1 MGVGVP
7 CRGLQTLA
15 RLLLAAGIVY
25 FLVGHSESVREN
37 LSRRDSIAYWA
48 NARLLVNHQN
58 AYDGYAVAELE
69 RSQGYNEDQPLI
81 VRTPPWSLFTLLP
94 LALFNAFWAWLSW
107 IAVSVGALILT
118 MRVCRRLYRDDRV
131 PQSLFAL
138 IGYTFSPVAAC
149 LVAGQMGLVLLLGL
163 VLFLWLEPKRPFL
176 AGTALILPFAKPHL
190 LAVFWFALFLWI
202 LSRKRFAV
210 AAGFLTALAIAIF
223 TAIAFDPGIFEHY
236 RQMLSESRIQGQ
248 FIPALSGVLRLLFF
262 RRFFAMQFLPL
273 GLGLMWCGWFYW
285 RQRRTW
291 NWRQDA
297 LPLIVVSVL
306 VTPYAWLTDEV
317 VLLPAILQAAL
328 WVYNARQNTRIGTWI
343 IAAVFALLNALLLLI
358 LSFKI
363 PFSTGIYFWSSS
375 VWFAWFFWAR
385 RYSKLLSA
393 PPVSAGLVPVLP
405 PTLRN
410 KAKKKMH
417 NGSAT
422 I

>member
-1 MGVGVP
+1 MAQKTLKVIV
-7 CRGLQTLA
+7 RITLA
-15 RLLLAAGIVY
+15 A
-25 FLVGHSESVREN
+25 LVLYVLVARSGEIRASI
-37 LSRRDSIAYWA
+37 SRRDSIAYWA
-48 NARLLVNHQN
+48 TARLLVNHQN
-58 AYDGYAVAELE
+58 AYDYYAVAELE
-69 RSQGYNEDQPLI
+69 RSKGYNEDQPLI
-81 VRTPPWSLFTLLP
+81 VRTPPWSLFMLLP
-94 LALFNAFWAWLSW
+94 LALFNTFWAWLSW

-138 IGYTFSPVAAC
+138 IGYTFSPVPAC
-149 LVAGQMGLVLLLGL
+149 LVAGQMGLMLLLGL

-393 PPVSAGLVPVLP
+393 SPVSAGLVPVLP

>member
-1 MGVGVP
+1 MAQKTLKVIV
-7 CRGLQTLA
+7 RITLA
-15 RLLLAAGIVY
+15 A
-25 FLVGHSESVREN
+25 LVLYVLVARSGEIRASI
-37 LSRRDSIAYWA
+37 SRRDSIAYWA
-48 NARLLVNHQN
+48 TARLLVNHQN
-58 AYDGYAVAELE
+58 AYDYYAVAELE

-81 VRTPPWSLFTLLP
+81 VRTPPWSLFMLLP
-94 LALFNAFWAWLSW
+94 LALFNTFWAWLSW

-138 IGYTFSPVAAC
+138 IGYTFSPVPAC
-149 LVAGQMGLVLLLGL
+149 LVAGQMGLMLLLGL

-393 PPVSAGLVPVLP
+393 SPVSAGLVPVLP

>member
-1 MGVGVP
+1 MAQKTLKVIV
-7 CRGLQTLA
+7 RITLA
-15 RLLLAAGIVY
+15 A
-25 FLVGHSESVREN
+25 LVLYVLVARSGEIRASI
-37 LSRRDSIAYWA
+37 SRRDSIAYWA
-48 NARLLVNHQN
+48 TARLLVNHQN
-58 AYDGYAVAELE
+58 AYDYYAVAELE

-81 VRTPPWSLFTLLP
+81 VRTPPWSLFMLLP
-94 LALFNAFWAWLSW
+94 LALFNTFWAWLSW

-118 MRVCRRLYRDDRV
+118 MRVCRSLYGDDRV

-138 IGYTFSPVAAC
+138 IGYTFSPVPAC
-149 LVAGQMGLVLLLGL
+149 LVAGQMGLMLLLGL

-393 PPVSAGLVPVLP
+393 SPVSAGLVPVLP

>member
-1 MGVGVP
+1 MAQKTLKVIV
-7 CRGLQTLA
+7 RITLA
-15 RLLLAAGIVY
+15 A
-25 FLVGHSESVREN
+25 LVLYVLVARSREIRASI
-37 LSRRDSIAYWA
+37 SRRDSIAYWA
-48 NARLLVNHQN
+48 TARLLVNHQN
-58 AYDGYAVAELE
+58 AYDYYAVAELE

-81 VRTPPWSLFTLLP
+81 VRTPPWSLFMLLP
-94 LALFNAFWAWLSW
+94 LALFNTFWAWLSW

-138 IGYTFSPVAAC
+138 IGYTFSPVPAC
-149 LVAGQMGLVLLLGL
+149 LVAGQMGLMLLLGL

-273 GLGLMWCGWFYW
+273 GLGLMWCGWSYW

-393 PPVSAGLVPVLP
+393 SPVSAGLVPVLP

>member
-1 MGVGVP
+1 MAQKTLKVIV
-7 CRGLQTLA
+7 RITLA
-15 RLLLAAGIVY
+15 A
-25 FLVGHSESVREN
+25 LVLYVLVARSGEIRASI
-37 LSRRDSIAYWA
+37 SRRDSIAYWA
-48 NARLLVNHQN
+48 TARLLVNHQN
-58 AYDGYAVAELE
+58 AYDYYAVAELE

-81 VRTPPWSLFTLLP
+81 VRTPPWSLFMLLP
-94 LALFNAFWAWLSW
+94 LALFNTFWAWLSW

-118 MRVCRRLYRDDRV
+118 MRVCRSLYGDDRV

-138 IGYTFSPVAAC
+138 IGYTFSPVPAC
-149 LVAGQMGLVLLLGL
+149 LVAGQMGLMLLLGL

-375 VWFAWFFWAR
+375 VWFAWFFCAR

-393 PPVSAGLVPVLP
+393 SPVSAGLVPVLP

>member
-1 MGVGVP
+1 LAQKTLKVIV
-7 CRGLQTLA
+7 RITLA
-15 RLLLAAGIVY
+15 A
-25 FLVGHSESVREN
+25 LVLYVLVARSGEIRASI
-37 LSRRDSIAYWA
+37 SRRDSIAYWA
-48 NARLLVNHQN
+48 TARLLVNHQN
-58 AYDGYAVAELE
+58 AYDYYAVAELE

-81 VRTPPWSLFTLLP
+81 VRTPPWSLFMLLP
-94 LALFNAFWAWLSW
+94 LALFNTFWAWLSW

-138 IGYTFSPVAAC
+138 IGYTFSPVPAC
-149 LVAGQMGLVLLLGL
+149 LVAGQMGLMLLLGL

-393 PPVSAGLVPVLP
+393 SPVSAGLVPVLP

>member
-1 MGVGVP
+1 LAQKTLKVIV
-7 CRGLQTLA
+7 RITLA
-15 RLLLAAGIVY
+15 A
-25 FLVGHSESVREN
+25 LVLYVLVARSGEIRASI
-37 LSRRDSIAYWA
+37 SRRDSIAYWA
-48 NARLLVNHQN
+48 TARLLVNHQN
-58 AYDGYAVAELE
+58 AYDYYAVAELE

-81 VRTPPWSLFTLLP
+81 VRTPPWSLFMLLP
-94 LALFNAFWAWLSW
+94 LALFNTFWAWLSW

-138 IGYTFSPVAAC
+138 IGYTFSPVPAC
-149 LVAGQMGLVLLLGL
+149 LVAGQMGLMLLLGL

-375 VWFAWFFWAR
+375 VWFALFFWAR

-393 PPVSAGLVPVLP
+393 SPVSAGLVPVLP

>member
-1 MGVGVP
+1 MA
-7 CRGLQTLA
+7 QKTLKVIV
-15 RLLLAAGIVY
+15 RIMLAA
-25 FLVGHSESVREN
+25 LVLYVLVARSGEIRAN
-37 LSRRDSIAYWA
+37 IGRRDSIAYWA
-48 NARLLVNHQN
+48 TARLLVNHQN
-58 AYDGYAVAELE
+58 AYDYYAVAELE
-69 RSQGYNEDQPLI
+69 RPQGYNEDQPLI
-81 VRTPPWSLFTLLP
+81 VRTPPWSLFMLLP
-94 LALFNAFWAWLSW
+94 LALFNTFWAWLSW

-138 IGYTFSPVAAC
+138 IGYTFSPVPAC
-149 LVAGQMGLVLLLGL
+149 LVAGQMGLMLLLGL

-393 PPVSAGLVPVLP
+393 SPVSAGLVPVLP